1 MLLCE
6 SCVADKSL
14 CSNCKDHPIVKRILL
29 SLPKQSYFQEY
40 KPVCP
45 RGYEDCISDPAYI
58 KYHYPNW
65 YKELY
70 GDLSPEEAIYEPGGC
85 YDAFINDPD
94 EEKYCYDD
102 EDK

>member
-14 CSNCKDHPIVKRILL
+14 CSNCKDHPIVKKILL
-29 SLPKQSYFQEY
+29 SLPKHSYFQEY
-40 KPVCP
+40 EPVCP
-45 RGYEDCISDPAYI
+45 RGYEDCVSDPAYI

-70 GDLSPEEAIYEPGGC
+70 GDKIPEEAAEKC
-85 YDAFINDPD
+85 RQRMLEDPD
-94 EEKYCYDD
+94 EENYCYDD